1 MLSNLPAELLAMI
14 VQHLWDEG
22 DGSDDVANLSTTCR
36 KFADLSQP
44 LLFHEVRIMLRSP
57 DLHHWLERRL
67 EEMEGIFT
75 IHHCLIALNQLGA
88 VNKLTA
94 LTIKGSNAEGVDA
107 SSITPSLLSP
117 IARGLRTVIIQNLRF
132 LNACIFQVFPS
143 LHCLELVDVTLA
155 PSASEERDG
164 GVVSTRRLTYSR
176 RKGEAGIG
184 DNVKDGVLDCVRLG
198 DVSDLSTD
206 CDSEPRIRDF
216 IRVLRGAGAI
226 LRNLDVDVS
235 GVSNNGMFV
244 SIYARAH
251 GARQRPLAG
260 FTRFLKH
267 INAPHLR
274 NVTLKLL
281 YVGLFL
287 YDVGRLVTDEGWVD
301 LDQELTR
308 HAVNNTGFTV
318 TLLFQ
323 LWKPGSGFRW
333 DSGGREEL
341 ETVIKTDPRLNGLD
355 GWVDGPLTSTHIK
368 VLLPQTANLALVA
381 YEQL

>member
-206 CDSEPRIRDF
+206 CDTNWHALQGDTAS
-216 IRVLRGAGAI
+216 LS
-226 LRNLDVDVS
+226 LHSLQNL
-235 GVSNNGMFV
+235 NMRTQ
-244 SIYARAH
+244 YARAH